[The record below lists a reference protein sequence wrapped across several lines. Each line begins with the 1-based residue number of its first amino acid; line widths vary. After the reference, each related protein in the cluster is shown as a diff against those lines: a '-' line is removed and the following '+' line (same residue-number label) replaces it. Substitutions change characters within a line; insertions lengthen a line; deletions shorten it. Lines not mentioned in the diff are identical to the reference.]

1 MVCGVLLAAFLFF
14 LEYVSP
20 AALQTIQSGNGLMII
35 TAVATVLWAVITA
48 VIFTRRAS
56 GWMVPK
62 GIGALLAWIF
72 VPAAWFSLMYLF
84 REKGTI
90 YMLSVLAIV
99 WVADIVAY
107 FGGRCLGG
115 PKNGRRHQSE
125 KDLVR
130 RADGFCKCPGFVV
143 RSLLGSAVLPAL
155 DQRSDLSFNRLG
167 FCLDPDR
174 SSSVF
179 DCRRLV

>member
-115 PKNGRRHQSE
+115 PKMAEGISPKKTCQAR
-125 KDLVR
+125 
-130 RADGFCKCPGFVV
+130 
-143 RSLLGSAVLPAL
+143 
-155 DQRSDLSFNRLG
+155 
-167 FCLDPDR
+167 
-174 SSSVF
+174 
-179 DCRRLV
+179 